1 MPLADVSSILHK
13 SDPAPV
19 KIVNAESRSP
29 ILLVCEHAGQAV
41 PQSLKRLGLPQHVV
55 DSHRGWDIGALAVAN
70 DVAARLGAPLVIQAY
85 SRLVID
91 SNRPPDSASAVP
103 PDVDGVTIPG
113 NLGITPTEQRQRAR
127 EIFDPLDAAITEL
140 MAELKPRGC
149 FSIHSF
155 TPVMGGEARPWH
167 AGFLS
172 RHDLDTAQALMESV
186 AAQRPDLTLAINQPY
201 QIDDETDWFIPR
213 HAEPSGAAHT
223 LIEIRNDLIAPPGGA
238 AEWAKLIAVAIS
250 EVLPETDT

>member
-1 MPLADVSSILHK
+1 MTLADVSSILHK

-19 KIVNAESRSP
+19 KIVNGESRLP
-29 ILLVCEHAGQAV
+29 ILLVCEHAGQAI
-41 PQSLKRLGLPQHVV
+41 PQSLNRLGLPQHVV

-70 DVAARLGAPLVIQAY
+70 DVAARLGAPLVVQTY

-91 SNRPPDSASAVP
+91 SNRPPDSPSAVP
-103 PDVDGVTIPG
+103 PEVDGVTIPG

-127 EIFDPLDAAITEL
+127 EIFDPLNAAITQR
-140 MAELKPRGC
+140 MADLQPRGC

-155 TPVMGGEARPWH
+155 TPVMGGRARPWH

-172 RHDLDTAQALMESV
+172 RRDLDTAQALMESV
-186 AAQRPDLTLAINQPY
+186 AAQRPDLTLAINEPY

-223 LIEIRNDLIAPPGGA
+223 LIEIRNDLITHPEGA

>member
-1 MPLADVSSILHK
+1 MTLADISSILQK

-19 KIVNAESRSP
+19 KIVNAESRVP
-29 ILLVCEHAGQAV
+29 ILLICEHAGQAI
-41 PQSLKRLGLPQHVV
+41 PQSLSRLGLPQHVV

-70 DVAARLGAPLVIQAY
+70 DVAARLGAPLVIQTY

-91 SNRPPDSASAVP
+91 ANRPPDSASAVP
-103 PDVDGVTIPG
+103 PEVDGVTIPG
-113 NLGITPTEQRQRAR
+113 NLGITPTEQHQRAR

-155 TPVMGGEARPWH
+155 TPVMGGTARPWH

-172 RHDLDTAQALMESV
+172 RHDLDTAQALMESI
-186 AAQRPDLTLAINQPY
+186 AARSPDLKLAVNEPY

-213 HAEPSGAAHT
+213 HAEPSGAAHA
-223 LIEIRNDLIAPPGGA
+223 LIEIRNDLIAHPEGT
-238 AEWAKLIAVAIS
+238 AEWAHLIAAAIS
-250 EVLPETDT
+250 EVLPEAEV